1 MWRPDDASDWRS
13 GRLVGSCSCRNLGAV
28 ECSTGRAG
36 LTCCA
41 DNWPGFS
48 NPTSATAAASS
59 ASKKAVRTMNF
70 LLLVEQHLEGFG
82 TLPTPPCQLAAAPVA
97 PCGRPAAYGVSVRKL
112 LSHGAT
118 CVSRKTSRTR
128 LLIQARRA
136 ELVAQVTLK
145 GNAWSAL
152 LRQDGDIG
160 FMTRAS
166 AGAAWRKSGRTA
178 EGFAWWP
185 PPTSLRHKVLSSRR

>member
-1 MWRPDDASDWRS
+1 MSDWLS
-13 GRLVGSCSCRNLGAV
+13 GCSVESCSCRNLGAI
-28 ECSTGRAG
+28 ECSAGRAS

-41 DNWPGFS
+41 RNRLELGQT
-48 NPTSATAAASS
+48 NKTTAAASR
-59 ASKKAVRTMNF
+59 AFKRRRIPVTC
-70 LLLVEQHLEGFG
+70 LLLVEQNLEGFG

-128 LLIQARRA
+128 LLIQARWA

-152 LRQDGDIG
+152 LLQDGAIG

-166 AGAAWRKSGRTA
+166 AGVAWRKSGRTA

-185 PPTSLRHKVLSSRR
+185 PPTSLHHKVLSSRR